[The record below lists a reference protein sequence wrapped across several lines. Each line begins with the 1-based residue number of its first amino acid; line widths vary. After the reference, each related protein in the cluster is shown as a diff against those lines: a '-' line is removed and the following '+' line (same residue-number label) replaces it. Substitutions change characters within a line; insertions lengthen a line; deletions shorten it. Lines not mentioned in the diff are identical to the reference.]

1 MGTYYKRG
9 EVFNTSVTANQDI
22 LSSDIDTARE
32 PSRLWIHCSFS
43 ASGVLSLTRTK
54 GATTVTEKFER
65 GQYLEANSAYEFP
78 IMTDT
83 GETYNLQYS
92 VNATALK
99 ILVIEEVLR

>member
-9 EVFNTSVTANQDI
+9 EVFNTSVTADQDI

-43 ASGVLSLTRTK
+43 DAGVLSLTRTK
-54 GATTVTEKFER
+54 GTTTVTETFWR
-65 GQYLEANSAYEFP
+65 GESLDANAAYEFAV
-78 IMTDT
+78 MTDS

-99 ILVIEEVLR
+99 ILVFEEVLK